1 MSCKRMHSILTIVL
15 LVTAGTVSAG
25 IASAGIASAAQ
36 TPRVPSGAK
45 LVDVTITFPQTEPR
59 KPVRRAITSP
69 RAVAG
74 LIRAADALK
83 APPPGNFVCPMFMIL
98 EPSLT
103 VVFKA
108 GRAGPA
114 LAQAQ
119 LPVSLGTAGSSG
131 SSRCFP
137 IHFSS
142 RGREQSLLGNG
153 FVRLVGRT
161 IGVQLS

>member
-1 MSCKRMHSILTIVL
+1 MYGKRMLSILTTAL
-15 LVTAGTVSAG
+15 LVTAGT
-25 IASAGIASAAQ
+25 ASAAQ
-36 TPRVPSGAK
+36 TPRVPSGTR
-45 LVDVTITFPQTEPR
+45 LVDVTVTFPQTKPHR
-59 KPVRRAITSP
+59 PVRRAIKSP
-69 RAVAG
+69 RAVAE

-83 APPPGNFVCPMFMIL
+83 IPPSGNFVCPMFMIL

-103 VVFKA
+103 VTFRA
-108 GRAGPA
+108 GPAGPA

-142 RGREQSLLGNG
+142 RGREQSLLGNS

>member
-1 MSCKRMHSILTIVL
+1 MLSILTTVL
-15 LVTAGTVSAG
+15 LVTAGT
-25 IASAGIASAAQ
+25 ASAAQ
-36 TPRVPSGAK
+36 TARVPSGVK
-45 LVDVTITFPQTEPR
+45 VVDVKITFPQTKPR
-59 KPVRRAITSP
+59 KPVSRSITSP
-69 RAVAG
+69 HAVAE

-83 APPPGNFVCPMFMIL
+83 TPSPGNFVCPMFMIL

-103 VVFKA
+103 VVF
-108 GRAGPA
+108 RAGPA
-114 LAQAQ
+114 GPTLAQAQ
-119 LPVSLGTAGSSG
+119 LPVSLGTAGASG

-153 FVRLVGRT
+153 FVRRVGRT